1 MKPTTFIIGVIVA
14 ALFMTVFGLV
24 LANVNTK
31 YNIVPQGYNST
42 ELEVFNKLNEMQNIS
57 EEMQERV
64 QNQTVDKSLADVIG
78 GLYADGK
85 DTLLISSK
93 SYDVITDMSDA
104 GLKKANV
111 PSAFKT
117 ALFTILIVIVFIGIV
132 LSAVLGRDL

>member
-111 PSAFKT
+111 PSTFKT